1 MKNLYL
7 IILLLAFPFLLFAQN
22 IHGLWTGTLVND
34 STHRIQNFE
43 LGLSEYRGKITGY
56 TYTTFIDN
64 DTFYYSIKRIKAERK
79 DSVLVMEDV
88 EMVGNNFP
96 ERAAK
101 HVKQITIF
109 PLLSDS
115 TIDIS
120 KGRWSTTQTKKY
132 YSIGGSAKIKEQED
146 EKESDLLAHL
156 QEANVKTDIAVNR
169 KVEKKEENI
178 VKNTPPVLPKQKN
191 SENVPENKKED
202 VVKNFKTES
211 PEIKTVAEISSIQKS
226 REIKPSISNN
236 KKVNDVSNNNN
247 TGTKEILRTQNV
259 NTNQKPAV
267 NINQTQQNISAVSNK
282 NSDTKIKPINQTQ
295 VPEQKKEIVK
305 HVIKEA
311 DQAIITKPEQKQVNN
326 AISINKPAAQ
336 KKDVIETVRELPAI
350 AASRKNHLIV
360 QYQKKGLKKND
371 PNNQNFHFLIR
382 SCFSLL
388 FTPYRL
394 NSKLGSFPLVCC
406 ACPW

>member
-1 MKNLYL
+1 MKNLCL
-7 IILLLAFPFLLFAQN
+7 IALLLAFPFLLFAQN

-79 DSVLVMEDV
+79 DSVGDRDV

-109 PLLSDS
+109 PLLNDS

-120 KGRWSTTQTKKY
+120 KGHWSTTQTKKY

-178 VKNTPPVLPKQKN
+178 AKNSTPSVLPKQKN
-191 SENVPENKKED
+191 NEKVPEIKKED

-211 PEIKTVAEISSIQKS
+211 PEIKTVSEITKIQNPKETKS
-226 REIKPSISNN
+226 LTSEN
-236 KKVNDVSNNNN
+236 KKTSDLSNNNN
-247 TGTKEILRTQNV
+247 SEVKKDNQSKNIDAKQPVVNSNQAQQNV
-259 NTNQKPAV
+259 MT
-267 NINQTQQNISAVSNK
+267 VSNK
-282 NSDTKIKPINQTQ
+282 STETNIKPINQTKSPIKGNKIPLPFQ
-295 VPEQKKEIVK
+295 VKTVKQK
-305 HVIKEA
+305 
-311 DQAIITKPEQKQVNN
+311 
-326 AISINKPAAQ
+326 
-336 KKDVIETVRELPAI
+336 
-350 AASRKNHLIV
+350 
-360 QYQKKGLKKND
+360 
-371 PNNQNFHFLIR
+371 PNL
-382 SCFSLL
+382 
-388 FTPYRL
+388 
-394 NSKLGSFPLVCC
+394 
-406 ACPW
+406 

>member
-132 YSIGGSAKIKEQED
+132 YSIGGSAKM
-146 EKESDLLAHL
+146 
-156 QEANVKTDIAVNR
+156 
-169 KVEKKEENI
+169 
-178 VKNTPPVLPKQKN
+178 
-191 SENVPENKKED
+191 
-202 VVKNFKTES
+202 
-211 PEIKTVAEISSIQKS
+211 
-226 REIKPSISNN
+226 
-236 KKVNDVSNNNN
+236 
-247 TGTKEILRTQNV
+247 
-259 NTNQKPAV
+259 
-267 NINQTQQNISAVSNK
+267 
-282 NSDTKIKPINQTQ
+282 
-295 VPEQKKEIVK
+295 
-305 HVIKEA
+305 
-311 DQAIITKPEQKQVNN
+311 
-326 AISINKPAAQ
+326 
-336 KKDVIETVRELPAI
+336 
-350 AASRKNHLIV
+350 
-360 QYQKKGLKKND
+360 KKN
-371 PNNQNFHFLIR
+371 PICLLICR
-382 SCFSLL
+382 
-388 FTPYRL
+388 RRM
-394 NSKLGSFPLVCC
+394 
-406 ACPW
+406 